1 MPMPPKRR
9 RLELALLQAKLLG
22 PVGLAVAV
30 GVISILIGVF
40 VIVAHPTPERF
51 DPWDS
56 AHSDDP
62 AIYCR
67 TYGKGGT
74 VCSEASKGVRDFRER
89 QAAKSRQAN

>member
-1 MPMPPKRR
+1 MRFRRR
-9 RLELALLQAKLLG
+9 RLELALIQAKLVG

-30 GVISILIGVF
+30 GAISVLIGVF
-40 VIVAHPTPERF
+40 VIVVRPNPERF
-51 DPWDS
+51 DPWGS

-67 TYGKGGT
+67 TYGEGGT
-74 VCSEASKGVRDFRER
+74 VCSEVPKGVRDFRER